1 MSGSSSF
8 DYLAQNYDS
17 DFTFSKIGV
26 LQRKNVWKWVSKIIA
41 NKKEINILEIN
52 CGTGEDALWLASR
65 GHVVTGTDI
74 SKQMILVA
82 QQKAQ
87 QKKVNIKFF
96 ACSFADLEN
105 NFKTQKFDLIF
116 SNFGGLNCA
125 NEAELSKL
133 NTDFHHLLKPNGLF
147 ILVLLGKKC
156 FLEKLYFFLRLDFKK
171 MNRRKQE
178 VSAYLSP
185 NNYVTTWYYTHQ
197 EITKI
202 FSSFQSK
209 LRKPIGLFIPPSYL
223 EPLIKKAKP
232 ILPIIKCFETL
243 FSGIGL
249 LANYGDHILIV
260 LEKKK

>member
-1 MSGSSSF
+1 MF
-8 DYLAQNYDS
+8 FCYNE
-17 DFTFSKIGV
+17 FFIG
-26 LQRKNVWKWVSKIIA
+26 SKIIV
-41 NKKEINILEIN
+41 NKKGLDILEIN
-52 CGTGEDALWLASR
+52 CGTGEDALWLASK

-87 QKKVNIKFF
+87 QKNININFF
-96 ACSFADLEN
+96 ACSFTDLEN

-125 NEAELSKL
+125 NKAELSKL

-156 FLEKLYFFLRLDFKK
+156 FSEKLYFFLRLDFKK
-171 MNRRKQE
+171 MNRRKHE

-197 EITKI
+197 EIAKI
-202 FSSFQSK
+202 FSSFQLK
-209 LRKPIGLFIPPSYL
+209 LKKPIGLFIPPSYL
-223 EPLIKKAKP
+223 EPLLKKAKP
-232 ILPIIKCFETL
+232 ILPMINFFETL
-243 FSGIGL
+243 FARIGL
-249 LANYGDHILIV
+249 LANHGDHILIA